1 MSLKTS
7 NADPNAMQQMDDAA
21 IEAEKDLSVVGEEA
35 TKALAEWWQKWYLQA
50 GHKRLARVLLRQLK
64 EG

>member
-7 NADPNAMQQMDDAA
+7 NADPNTLQQMDDAA
-21 IEAEKDLSVVGEEA
+21 VEAEKDLSVVGEEA
-35 TKALAEWWQKWYLQA
+35 TKALAEWWQRWYLQA

-64 EG
+64 T